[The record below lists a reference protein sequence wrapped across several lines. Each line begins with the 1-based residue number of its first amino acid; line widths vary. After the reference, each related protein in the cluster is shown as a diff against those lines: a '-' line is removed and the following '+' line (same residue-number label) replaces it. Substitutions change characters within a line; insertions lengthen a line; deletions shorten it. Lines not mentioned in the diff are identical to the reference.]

1 MSPPVAKLFILLQ
14 HTSPSAKEVRKM
26 VKFCPK
32 CGSIM
37 LPDRKRKVFVCRGC
51 GYEEPINPEDA
62 RGYKMTQKVEHKPD
76 EGIIVVEQD
85 IKTLPTTKITCP
97 KCGNDTAYWWE
108 LQTRAGDEP
117 STIFYRCTKCGHV
130 WRSYE

>member
-1 MSPPVAKLFILLQ
+1 
-14 HTSPSAKEVRKM
+14 M

-37 LPDRKRKVFVCRGC
+37 LPDRKRGVFVCRKC
-51 GYEEPINPEDA
+51 GYEEPLNPEA
-62 RGYKMTQKVEHKPD
+62 AKAYRLTQKVEHKVEDIP
-76 EGIIVVEQD
+76 IIEQD
-85 IKTLPTTKITCP
+85 LATLPKVKITCP
-97 KCGNDTAYWWE
+97 KCGNDEAYWWE

-117 STIFYRCTKCGHV
+117 STIFYRCTKCGYT

>member
-1 MSPPVAKLFILLQ
+1 M
-14 HTSPSAKEVRKM
+14 
-26 VKFCPK
+26 KFCPK
-32 CGSIM
+32 CGNLM
-37 LPDRKRKVFVCRGC
+37 LPDRKRKVWVCRSC
-51 GYEEPINPEDA
+51 GYEEPFDEQKDREKTVI
-62 RGYKMTQKVEHKPD
+62 KQKVEHKPD

-85 IKTLPTTKITCP
+85 VKTLPTTKVTCP